1 MEHRDL
7 TPEQR
12 EKAKAC
18 KSAEDILSLANE
30 EGYELSDEQLEAV
43 SGGDWDCWSV
53 CTKYKHGP
61 TCPMDCIKIT

>member
-1 MEHRDL
+1 MDIKDL
-7 TPEQR
+7 SPELR

-18 KSAEDILSLANE
+18 KDPEEVLALAQE

-53 CTKYKHGP
+53 CKKFVEDPRCSMHGFV
-61 TCPMDCIKIT
+61 C